1 MRRDSQAAQPIHVV
15 MTSTD
20 YDTATDATETSSY
33 FSAQGYLSSRE
44 QEGTESDEGQ
54 LPQVVE
60 ELRDLQVAPGTRLA
74 KFHLKVKGPDEPEEK
89 SASVPKEEEQEKMKE
104 ALISTFLQG
113 TTQAI
118 SAQMSESAGLTGLAG
133 QRKGEAL
140 VAEEAHS
147 HLSLTEVGT
156 EEFLQKLTSQIT
168 EMVSAKITQAKLQV
182 PGGDSDEES
191 KTPSTS
197 PRHGQS
203 RPSSSVQESSSESE
217 DGDSQGE
224 IFDIYVATANY
235 LPLGAEQDAI
245 TLREGQYVEVLDSAH
260 PLHWLV
266 RTKPTKSSPSRQGCV
281 SPAYLDKRL
290 KLSPEWGP
298 SEAPEFPEAMSE
310 DEYKTRLSS
319 VIQELLSSEQT
330 FVGELQF
337 LQSHYIQHQQPWPAR
352 RQSFF
357 AMYRTSVASTAG
369 SFLQDLHRCDTD
381 DDVAMCFIKNQ
392 EAFEKYLE
400 FLVGRVQAESM
411 VVSTPVQE
419 FYKVPMPGSMAL
431 ATKCTEEML
440 SAGDPSQP
448 LPPPLQH
455 YLEQPV
461 ERVQKYQALLKELI
475 HNKARNQQ
483 NCALLEQAYAV
494 VSALPQRA
502 ENKLHVSLM
511 ENYPGT
517 LEALGEPVRQVGG
530 LVSAAMWWGPLHC
543 VGGRTRS
550 PNALEGPQSP
560 CLPVSEPPDD
570 LQAPTKSHTDTFS
583 YVFWNM
589 MKLSSIDLND
599 QVEGDDLAFE
609 VWHEREDSVRKY
621 LLQACTVII
630 KHSWVK
636 EISSIQQ
643 RLALPVW
650 RPLEFEE
657 ELADCTAELGE
668 TVKLACRVTGTPK
681 PTVSWYKDGKPVE
694 VDPHHILIED
704 PDGSCT
710 LILDNLTGVD
720 SGQYMC
726 FATSA
731 AGSAS
736 TLGKILVQGGT
747 KMGPC

>member
-1 MRRDSQAAQPIHVV
+1 
-15 MTSTD
+15 
-20 YDTATDATETSSY
+20 
-33 FSAQGYLSSRE
+33 
-44 QEGTESDEGQ
+44 
-54 LPQVVE
+54 
-60 ELRDLQVAPGTRLA
+60 
-74 KFHLKVKGPDEPEEK
+74 
-89 SASVPKEEEQEKMKE
+89 
-104 ALISTFLQG
+104 
-113 TTQAI
+113 
-118 SAQMSESAGLTGLAG
+118 
-133 QRKGEAL
+133 
-140 VAEEAHS
+140 
-147 HLSLTEVGT
+147 
-156 EEFLQKLTSQIT
+156 
-168 EMVSAKITQAKLQV
+168 
-182 PGGDSDEES
+182 
-191 KTPSTS
+191 
-197 PRHGQS
+197 
-203 RPSSSVQESSSESE
+203 
-217 DGDSQGE
+217 
-224 IFDIYVATANY
+224 
-235 LPLGAEQDAI
+235 
-245 TLREGQYVEVLDSAH
+245 
-260 PLHWLV
+260 
-266 RTKPTKSSPSRQGCV
+266 
-281 SPAYLDKRL
+281 
-290 KLSPEWGP
+290 
-298 SEAPEFPEAMSE
+298 
-310 DEYKTRLSS
+310 
-319 VIQELLSSEQT
+319 
-330 FVGELQF
+330 
-337 LQSHYIQHQQPWPAR
+337 
-352 RQSFF
+352 
-357 AMYRTSVASTAG
+357 
-369 SFLQDLHRCDTD
+369 
-381 DDVAMCFIKNQ
+381 
-392 EAFEKYLE
+392 
-400 FLVGRVQAESM
+400 
-411 VVSTPVQE
+411 
-419 FYKVPMPGSMAL
+419 
-431 ATKCTEEML
+431 ML

-517 LEALGEPVRQVGG
+517 LEALGEPIRQGHFIV
-530 LVSAAMWWGPLHC
+530 W
-543 VGGRTRS
+543 
-550 PNALEGPQSP
+550 EG
-560 CLPVSEPPDD
+560 
-570 LQAPTKSHTDTFS
+570 APGARMPWKGHNRHVFLFRNHLMICKPRRNSHTDTFS

-736 TLGKILVQGGT
+736 TLGKILVQVPPRFVNKVRASPFVEGEDAQLTCTIEGAPHPQIRWYKDGALLTTGNKYQMLSEPRSGLLVLVVRAAGKDDLGHYECELVNRLGSTPGGGELYMQSAVLPAQEQRHREQTVAAIEGVTQEGSAQPSLGADQEVPSVLQRLLGPEAPGPSAGDFASPTPGPREPLAFQEAGPQAPEASGTPGFWGGEHEIQTYTVSMSSST
-747 KMGPC
+747 KQTGNP